1 MDRIPSSKPEH
12 IKTKFLISNT
22 LRFLTIILALIFSM
36 NLIFPFDFQ
45 VLSTNPAPIEAGE
58 YADITVR
65 IDFPL
70 TGEES
75 REIKP
80 TTFFIKETDDI
91 RPLAGQEFNLISI
104 RSGQSVT
111 KTFRVFFSDS
121 IPTGEIPLTLI
132 ARSGLSTVDMAD
144 TIFIQRAPRKVDLH
158 ISSARSTPEQL
169 IQDTKSNTLR
179 VTLQN
184 LGERD
189 AQMISA
195 TLRVDDE
202 NHENIVKESFFNSM
216 QDSIS
221 QIVGGWQEEF
231 SFIFD
236 LEKTALNRIPMVL
249 DITYRVQNP
258 VDNSFDRVE
267 ESIPVELRLRETPRF
282 EIISVEPENELQA
295 GASGNRLRIQVQN
308 VGEEEGKS
316 VRMRLFPDPSAPF
329 DFERTTVFISS
340 SMQPGDVAE
349 FIIPFDIL
357 NDALVQ
363 SYYINADIESL
374 VGSNRFDQSKRVEIR
389 VEQEASDG
397 LGSYLIILLIITIG
411 GSLVIGF
418 FYNRSNNNSDKN
430 LSSNSNKNSNN
441 YSNKK
446 EKQ

>member
-1 MDRIPSSKPEH
+1 MNIKSLTSSLH
-12 IKTKFLISNT
+12 SSIVS
-22 LRFLTIILALIFSM
+22 IIIVSLALVFSM
-36 NLIFPFDFQ
+36 SVVHAFTFQ

-70 TGEES
+70 TSSES
-75 REIKP
+75 REINP
-80 TTFFIKETDDI
+80 TTFFIKGTDDI
-91 RPLAGQEFNLISI
+91 RPVSGQEFNLLSI

-111 KTFRVFFSDS
+111 RTFRVFFSDS

-132 ARSGLSTVDMAD
+132 ARSGLSTIEMTD
-144 TIFIQRAPRKVDLH
+144 TIFVQRAPRQVDLH
-158 ISSARSTPEQL
+158 VSSARSTPEQL

-189 AQMISA
+189 AEMMSA

-202 NHENIVKESFFNSM
+202 SHENFVKESFFNSM

-221 QIVGGWQEEF
+221 QITGGGQGEF
-231 SFIFD
+231 SFTFD
-236 LEKTALNRIPMVL
+236 LEETTLNRIPMML

-258 VDNSFDRVE
+258 VDNSFNRVE

-282 EIISVEPENELQA
+282 EIISIEPENGLQA
-295 GASGNRLRIQVQN
+295 GTSNNRLRIQVEN

-329 DFERTTVFISS
+329 DFERTTLFISS
-340 SMQPGDVAE
+340 SMQPGDITE
-349 FIIPFDIL
+349 FVIPFDIL

-363 SYYINADIESL
+363 SYFINADIESL
-374 VGSNRFDQSKRVEIR
+374 VGSNRFDQSKRVEIQ

-397 LGSYLIILLIITIG
+397 LGSYLIILLVITIG
-411 GSLVIGF
+411 GSLVIGY
-418 FYNRSNNNSDKN
+418 FYNRSNKN
-430 LSSNSNKNSNN
+430 LSKNSNTN
-441 YSNKK
+441 SSKK
-446 EKQ
+446 EEQ